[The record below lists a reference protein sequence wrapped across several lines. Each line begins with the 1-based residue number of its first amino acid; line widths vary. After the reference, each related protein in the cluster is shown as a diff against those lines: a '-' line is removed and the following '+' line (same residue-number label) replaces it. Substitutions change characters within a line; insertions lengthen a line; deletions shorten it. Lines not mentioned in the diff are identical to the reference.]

1 MKKNAVKL
9 ITYTKNKKTAILKP
23 QDLRISPLDHAVFVH
38 GRHGKRGKFVGIVA
52 LTDSISSEFAF
63 CLAGFSDCLVF

>member
-23 QDLRISPLDHAVFVH
+23 QELSISPLDHAVFNH
-38 GRHGKRGKFVGIVA
+38 EPHEKARKFFIGV
-52 LTDSISSEFAF
+52 L
-63 CLAGFSDCLVF
+63 L